1 MSISYF
7 TRWING
13 TELFVNK
20 PRCSQA
26 LYQCWRLWCTETFYG
41 AKDTLWSA
49 SSHPI
54 NMYTDINAEMVISM
68 KSTYSKKVIRDI
80 ETEQLFRLLV
90 CQCPADTTRQ
100 CESVGSV
107 REGSILILRIHHK
120 SKTSRME
127 RLELLLPYIFFFIFV
142 ILWTCKQFLC
152 LLICNYKTF
161 RQWSP
166 MIGLSNL
173 LSEGELQ
180 STPALACNRCKSETE
195 PQRRTNFQLVRKK
208 TISGYR

>member
-1 MSISYF
+1 MLSYAHVGQLYASLSVCVYLRCDACFGGTESSVSGRHCRVLSLCLYLFRGIRLKYLIIHKYMSISYF

-13 TELFVNK
+13 AELFVNK

-100 CESVGSV
+100 CESVASV

-127 RLELLLPYIFFFIFV
+127 RLELLLPYIFF
-142 ILWTCKQFLC
+142 
-152 LLICNYKTF
+152 
-161 RQWSP
+161 
-166 MIGLSNL
+166 LSL
-173 LSEGELQ
+173 
-180 STPALACNRCKSETE
+180 
-195 PQRRTNFQLVRKK
+195 
-208 TISGYR
+208 

>member
-13 TELFVNK
+13 AELFVNK

-107 REGSILILRIHHK
+107 REGSFLILRIHHK

-127 RLELLLPYIFFFIFV
+127 RLELLLPYIFFYLCNIMDLQT
-142 ILWTCKQFLC
+142 ILVPFDMQLQNVPSMITHDWSVQPAVRRWTAVHSSLGVQQMQEREWASEEDEFSVSEEK
-152 LLICNYKTF
+152 NYF
-161 RQWSP
+161 R
-166 MIGLSNL
+166 I
-173 LSEGELQ
+173 
-180 STPALACNRCKSETE
+180 
-195 PQRRTNFQLVRKK
+195 
-208 TISGYR
+208 